1 MTPAHVSAEAPAG
14 PAPVRLPASTLVPVA
29 AAFLA
34 SGAAA
39 LVYQVA
45 WQRILA
51 LQSGVGIYSV
61 AAIVAA
67 FMLGLGA
74 GSYYGGRLTLR
85 LSARAALFAF
95 AVVELAVSAW
105 GALSCWLYYD
115 VLYLRAAWLYSPL
128 GRAALVHL
136 VVLLPPT
143 FLMGMSLPLLARA
156 TVLDARTAGRTLGV
170 LYGLNLVGAA
180 AGAVLAP
187 WVLIR
192 FYGIQGATLA
202 AAAANLFA
210 AVAGL
215 AAGLTASRA
224 PEAVRAEAGLP
235 APVTAAEGASL
246 RMWVLLYALS
256 GFCALS
262 LEIIWFRLLDVALKS
277 NAFTFGTLLGVYL
290 LGSAVGCLAM
300 AGRADRVARPLP
312 AFLLLQCGLIG
323 YAGLGAL
330 LLAEVPPGTSFM
342 RWYEEYWSFGRSIR
356 FGTRWEWESFLR
368 LYVALPLA
376 LFGPPTVMMGASF
389 PLLQRA
395 VQDDPASAG
404 RKVGLLQ
411 AANIAGCVA
420 GSLAVGLFA
429 LGHIGTTG
437 ALRLLMGGGLVFA
450 VLGMRAGSRRV
461 FGALAALLAAV
472 IILLPGQ
479 RGLWMRLHAR
489 PESSGMVA
497 EDATGLAAVIAA
509 GEGSLGVYVNG
520 KHHSV
525 IPFGGVHTRLGAAP
539 AIVHPAPLD
548 VAIIGL
554 GSGDTAWAA
563 GCRPETRTLTVFEI
577 SGGQP
582 PLLSRVAAEG
592 RYPSLTSFLADP
604 RLRIVIEDGRRGL
617 QAAGRR
623 YDVIEA
629 DALWPTVAYAGN
641 LYSVEFF
648 QMCARR
654 LRPGGILCTWAPTP
668 RVYSS
673 FVTALP
679 HVIGLGDREILLG
692 SNEPIEIDRE
702 AWAERL
708 QSVAVRA
715 YLGDEAVASTQW
727 MLDRLRPLH
736 RTGRHMPERQRNRDL
751 FPRDEFVTP

>member
-1 MTPAHVSAEAPAG
+1 VTAGTPGGAVAP
-14 PAPVRLPASTLVPVA
+14 PPLPVRLPASTLALVA

-74 GSYYGGRLTLR
+74 GSYYGGRLSVRVSPRGALR
-85 LSARAALFAF
+85 AF
-95 AVVELAVSAW
+95 ALVELAVSAC

-115 VLYLRAAWLYSPL
+115 VLYVRAAWLYSPL
-128 GRAALVHL
+128 WRAALVHL
-136 VVLLPPT
+136 AVLLPPT

-156 TVLDARTAGRTLGV
+156 TVVDSRTAGRTLGI
-170 LYGLNLVGAA
+170 LYGINLLGAA
-180 AGAVLAP
+180 LGALLAP

-192 FYGIQGATLA
+192 LYGIRGATLA

-215 AAGLTASRA
+215 AAGIGASRVATAVA
-224 PEAVRAEAGLP
+224 PGRAGARRTGGDAVGL
-235 APVTAAEGASL
+235 
-246 RMWVLLYALS
+246 RNWVLLYTLS

-262 LEIIWFRLLDVALKS
+262 LEIVWFRLLDVALKS
-277 NAFTFGTLLGVYL
+277 NAFTFGTLLCVYL
-290 LGSAVGCLAM
+290 LGSAFGCLAA
-300 AGRADRVARPLP
+300 AGRADRVTRPLP
-312 AFLLLQCGLIG
+312 VFLVLQCALMA

-330 LLAEVPPGTSFM
+330 LLAEVPAGTPLM
-342 RWYEEYWSFGRSIR
+342 RWYEEYWSFGRSIH
-356 FGTRWEWESFLR
+356 FGTRWEWEPFLR

-376 LFGPPTVMMGASF
+376 LFGPPTVLMGASF

-395 VQDDPASAG
+395 VQDDPATAG

-429 LGHIGTTG
+429 LGRIGTTG
-437 ALRLLMGGGLVFA
+437 ALRVLMACGLVFA
-450 VLGMRAGSRRV
+450 LLGMRVGSRRV
-461 FGALAALLAAV
+461 FGALAAVLVLVAAA
-472 IILLPGQ
+472 LPGQ
-479 RGLWMRLHAR
+479 RSLWMRLHGR
-489 PESSGMVA
+489 PEPAGIVA
-497 EDATGLAAVIAA
+497 EDATGLAAVIAVND
-509 GEGSLGVYVNG
+509 GSRGVYVNG

-525 IPFGGVHTRLGAAP
+525 IPFGGMHTRLGAAP
-539 AIVHPAPLD
+539 AIIHHAPHE
-548 VAIIGL
+548 VAIVGL

-563 GCRPETRTLTVFEI
+563 GCRPETRALTVFEI

-582 PLLSRVAAEG
+582 PLLSQVAAETG
-592 RYPSLTSFLADP
+592 YPPLVSFLADP
-604 RLRIVIEDGRRGL
+604 RLRIVIEDGRRAL
-617 QAAGRR
+617 QAARGG

-654 LRPGGILCTWAPTP
+654 LKPRGILCTWAPTP

-692 SNEPIEIDRE
+692 SNEPIEIDRR
-702 AWAERL
+702 AWAARL
-708 QSVAVRA
+708 HSAPVRA

-736 RTGRHMPERQRNRDL
+736 RSGRHQPERERNRDL